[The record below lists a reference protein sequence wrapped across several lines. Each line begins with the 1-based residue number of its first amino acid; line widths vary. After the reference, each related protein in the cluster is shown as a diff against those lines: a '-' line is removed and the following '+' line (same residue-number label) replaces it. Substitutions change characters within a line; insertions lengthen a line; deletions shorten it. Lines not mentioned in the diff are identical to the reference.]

1 MALRQKSLPKSS
13 ITEPVEPNREAS
25 AHRQRKSRKAPS
37 QKAKVTVVPS
47 DPHLKAILE
56 DACSNRVEV
65 QCSKSETTTARKV
78 EEAKQSLGNLESE
91 VISALFPASG
101 MPESF
106 EEVAARLGMSPLE
119 VKAIADNA
127 LRGLRGPKRTPR
139 NSSAWN

>member
-13 ITEPVEPNREAS
+13 ITEPVEPKREAS
-25 AHRQRKSRKAPS
+25 AHRQRKSRKTPVR
-37 QKAKVTVVPS
+37 KAKVTVVPS
-47 DPHLKAILE
+47 DSHLKAILE
-56 DACSNRVEV
+56 NACSERLEV
-65 QCSKSETTTARKV
+65 QCTTSETTTAHKV
-78 EEAKQSLGNLESE
+78 EEAKQSLGSLESA

-106 EEVAARLGMSPLE
+106 DEVAARLGMSPLE
-119 VKAIADNA
+119 VKAIADDA